1 MLCVQVHAA
10 GEEAAT
16 AADFRVRD
24 VLHLV
29 VGAEGTCFHDV
40 QFAVLVGCACCGVC
54 HFTHDDAVQLG
65 LLTPPLVVG
74 DGSEGLLGGVPAVG
88 CQGEGAATELGVGVV
103 HETFIEEVYV
113 KHCRVQDSAE
123 EQTLDG
129 VVCGL
134 EDNACVVAIAVDSF
148 NAFDELVDTCSANL
162 VRALGVTL
170 NLPGCL
176 EGVDVDGGAVI
187 EDCLGVQANLG
198 GDLAVYFLSFEAEAV
213 VGVELIFTLEGAA
226 PDAGTGDDTHGFRD
240 GNAGAVLGETVEV
253 RADGVGAQVQGAALL
268 ELRGVLLVDF
278 IERGFVCL
286 VLGLGGRGATSAQY
300 AGSSDG
306 GCAAEQYAAAHDR
319 VESGEGGDGL
329 GAHDGL
335 LVGVDCVDAVFA
347 V

>member
-1 MLCVQVHAA
+1 MVLRGTQQKHRAGNFFFVGQTLEANLCQSTTVDTQEDCLTDSNIGDVLCVQVHTA

-16 AADFRVRD
+16 AANLRVRN

-40 QFAVLVGCACCGVC
+40 QFAVLIGGASCSVC

-65 LLTPPLVVG
+65 LVTPPLVVG
-74 DGSEGLLGGVPAVG
+74 HSSEGLLGGVPAVG

-113 KHCRVQDSAE
+113 EHRRVQDSAE

-134 EDNACVVAIAVDSF
+134 EDNACVVAVAVDSF

-162 VRALGVTL
+162 VRPLGVTL

-176 EGVDVDGGAVI
+176 ESVDVDGGAVI

-198 GDLAVYFLSFEAEAV
+198 GDLTVYFLRFKAEAV

-226 PDAGTGDDTHGFRD
+226 PDAGTGDNAHSFGD
-240 GNAGAVLGETVEV
+240 GGAGAVLGETVEV
-253 RADGVGAQVQGAALL
+253 RAEGVGAQV
-268 ELRGVLLVDF
+268 
-278 IERGFVCL
+278 
-286 VLGLGGRGATSAQY
+286 
-300 AGSSDG
+300 
-306 GCAAEQYAAAHDR
+306 
-319 VESGEGGDGL
+319 
-329 GAHDGL
+329 
-335 LVGVDCVDAVFA
+335 
-347 V
+347 